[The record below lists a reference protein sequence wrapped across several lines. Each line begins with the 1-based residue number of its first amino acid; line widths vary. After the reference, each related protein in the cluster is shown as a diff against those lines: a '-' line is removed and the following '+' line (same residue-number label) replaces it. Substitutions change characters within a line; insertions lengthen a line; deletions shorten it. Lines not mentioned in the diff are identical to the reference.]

1 MRLVNKIQHG
11 GSAGRGSEGSA
22 GRGCEGSAGRGC
34 EGSAGRGSEG
44 PAGRGFQEPGRL
56 PSVRVAL
63 SAVFAIHGFI
73 YASWA
78 VRVPA
83 IKEQTGAS
91 SAALGLALL
100 GLSAGAVATMVIA
113 GALCRRLGSGRLTV
127 ISCALLSVTV
137 LLPPLARS
145 ATALGLMLLV
155 FGAAY
160 GCLNVAMNTVAVDVV
175 AALRRP
181 VMPGFHAAWSF
192 GGLAGAGLG
201 GLLAP
206 HLSPQAHLFLVA
218 LAGLLVTAFVARP
231 LLAWVPASPGSAA
244 DTATV
249 RPAIQDRQAP
259 AWRRAMPRIRAV
271 GVFGLI
277 ALCAAYDEGA
287 IGDWGALHLR
297 QDLGAGAGLAA
308 AGYAAFALAE
318 ATGRLSGTSLLERL
332 GRTRVLVLGGLTAC
346 AGMLVASLAPDVW
359 VALAGFAVTGLGLAN
374 LFPAAM
380 TQAGL
385 IAGSSGVALAS
396 TMGYTGFLLGP
407 PVIGFLA
414 SQFGLR
420 AGLTTLSFLALAAAI
435 TAYLSRDTE
444 GPLGHGE
451 LWPPGPGK
459 PSYSSA
465 SEPRGSGALPDRT
478 TTLLQPLNGRVP
490 PV

>member
-1 MRLVNKIQHG
+1 MRLANKIPHG
-11 GSAGRGSEGSA
+11 S
-22 GRGCEGSAGRGC
+22 
-34 EGSAGRGSEG
+34 
-44 PAGRGFQEPGRL
+44 PAGHSGPSASGGGRDRAAGPGSGDPGRL
-56 PSVRVAL
+56 RSVRVAL

-100 GLSAGAVATMVIA
+100 GLSAGAVATMLIA

-137 LLPPLARS
+137 VLPPLARS
-145 ATALGLMLLV
+145 ATTLGLMLLV

-201 GLLAP
+201 GLLAL
-206 HLSPQAHLFLVA
+206 HLSPRAHLLLVA
-218 LAGLLVTAFVARP
+218 LAGLLVTASVARP
-231 LLAWVPASPGSAA
+231 LLASVRVLGGSADVSA
-244 DTATV
+244 P
-249 RPAIQDRQAP
+249 RPGRPPARDQQSR
-259 AWRRAMPRIRAV
+259 AWRRALSYGHV
-271 GVFGLI
+271 VVLFGLI

-308 AGYAAFALAE
+308 AGYAAFAFAE
-318 ATGRLSGTSLLERL
+318 AAGRLSGTWLLEHL
-332 GRTRVLVLGGLTAC
+332 GRTRVLVFGGVAAC
-346 AGMLVASLAPDVW
+346 AGMLIASLAPDVW
-359 VALAGFAVTGLGLAN
+359 LALAGFAVTGLGLAN
-374 LFPAAM
+374 LFPSAM

-385 IAGSSGVALAS
+385 LAGSGGVALAS
-396 TMGYTGFLLGP
+396 LMGYTGFLLGP

-414 SQFGLR
+414 SEFGLR
-420 AGLTTLSFLALAAAI
+420 AGLVTLSFLALAAAT
-435 TAYLSRDTE
+435 TAYLARDIE
-444 GPLGHGE
+444 GPPGREELGDYI
-451 LWPPGPGK
+451 
-459 PSYSSA
+459 PSA
-465 SEPRGSGALPDRT
+465 PVLRGHAVQGGVHR
-478 TTLLQPLNGRVP
+478 
-490 PV
+490 